1 MDRTNLS
8 DAELRTALAE
18 ADRGMRL
25 PYGGIMIGG
34 GIAAFALGVI
44 LKYIDWGNTLQV
56 LIVSAAGFLYGQ
68 MLAIVSII
76 TARQNAANARMLRA
90 LQLLEE
96 RFVGR

>member
-1 MDRTNLS
+1 
-8 DAELRTALAE
+8 
-18 ADRGMRL
+18 
-25 PYGGIMIGG
+25 MIGA
-34 GIAAFALGVI
+34 GIAAFALAMI
-44 LKYIDWGNTLQV
+44 FKYVDWGNTVQV
-56 LIVSAAGFLYGQ
+56 LILSAAGFLYGQ